1 MEVTGGTATESFP
14 STKTYCPSLNK
25 RKIQVGHPRET
36 SFSPWSQNLR
46 QSHPKREQGRR
57 SRFWVRQTVFV
68 KEVVWIVLRSKVYGL
83 RLLPEV
89 CNLEKTLFEQ
99 EINGRGRQLKL
110 TDVRP
115 IFFYESYTIPFK
127 PLFIEKTRVGQKV
140 LNLN

>member
-1 MEVTGGTATESFP
+1 M
-14 STKTYCPSLNK
+14 
-25 RKIQVGHPRET
+25 
-36 SFSPWSQNLR
+36 
-46 QSHPKREQGRR
+46 
-57 SRFWVRQTVFV
+57 
-68 KEVVWIVLRSKVYGL
+68 
-83 RLLPEV
+83 
-89 CNLEKTLFEQ
+89 EKTLFEQ